1 MHEKL
6 GGQER
11 GHVVSCATSSYRVTS
26 ASRNVLGADRVEVR
40 VRRAEHRCAV
50 GVRQLQHTGRPPS
63 CSPDRPALRAQVAWR
78 R

>member
-26 ASRNVLGADRVEVR
+26 ASRTSSERTGSSSGCGDR
-40 VRRAEHRCAV
+40 EHRCAV